1 MTVGRR
7 LWHTSCRLIS
17 DIHNSIWKFISIHP
31 SMLSKRS
38 GFTLV
43 EIMICVAILA
53 DLIIIAMPA
62 YQRSRMQAQDS
73 RFAADLRTCA
83 AAFEMY
89 AAENNKYPPEAGV
102 SQVPVGMDQ
111 YLRGVNWTI
120 RNSIGGNWDWDNDQ
134 GYARA
139 AVCVDLPNDA
149 DPLQMVDVDTKVDNG
164 ILSTGSFRERS
175 ARRYAYII
183 E

>member
-1 MTVGRR
+1 
-7 LWHTSCRLIS
+7 
-17 DIHNSIWKFISIHP
+17 
-31 SMLSKRS
+31 MLSKRS
-38 GFTLV
+38 GFSLV
-43 EIMICVAILA
+43 EVMIIVALLA

-62 YQRSRMQAQDS
+62 YQRSRRQAQDS
-73 RFAADLRTCA
+73 RFAADLRTAA

-102 SQVPVGMDQ
+102 AQLPIGMDQ

-120 RNSIGGNWDWDNDQ
+120 RNSIGGNWDWDYDQ

-139 AVCVDLPNDA
+139 AVCSDQANDA
-149 DPLQMVDVDTKVDNG
+149 DPLQMVDIDTKVDNG
-164 ILSTGSFRERS
+164 ILSTGVFRERS

>member
-1 MTVGRR
+1 
-7 LWHTSCRLIS
+7 
-17 DIHNSIWKFISIHP
+17 
-31 SMLSKRS
+31 MLSKRS
-38 GFTLV
+38 AFSLV
-43 EIMICVAILA
+43 EIMICVALLA

-62 YQRSRMQAQDS
+62 YQRSRRQAQNS
-73 RFAADLRTCA
+73 RFAADLRVGA

-102 SQVPVGMDQ
+102 AQLPIGMDQ

-120 RNSIGGNWDWDNDQ
+120 HNSIGGNWDWDYDQ

-139 AVCVDLPNDA
+139 AICSDQPNDA
-149 DPLQMVDVDTKVDNG
+149 DPLQMQDIDTKVDNG
-164 ILSTGSFRERS
+164 ILSTGIFRERS
-175 ARRYAYII
+175 ARRYAYIL